1 MDANKEKNIE
11 MTETDSANKY
21 AAAQLEEKIDDL
33 REKPSLKVKHS
44 EGADYLEAVDEDLD
58 VLTDAVHAAMVT
70 YYKRKNGYCQCCKYV
85 LFMCIFILVCFQES
99 HVDDLAYTHGV
110 AHNFKETLFPDMAED
125 NIGFPGGR
133 VPNRYTGWANVYEF
147 FADSVA
153 PHFSDPR
160 VGDTLCTGPVE
171 YAMWGGF
178 GSTDCGLSTA
188 NVSQVTV
195 TVTLTPELVAPT
207 QQNIVCP
214 PETRNFRLLEPSEF
228 NYDTKR
234 FTVYVDKQ
242 VGDTTVAGDAN
253 TWAPIVGS
261 TVTIGDTIDLRVVN
275 EKIPALVKGG
285 IYHIAEVKPR
295 LDKTPTKCKTVATV
309 ATVAAR
315 RRLNTV
321 LETEENSRKLFTEPG
336 MDYGPP
342 PCMNDNDGCMFDQD
356 CCSQKCDKTLMMC
369 KSADTLSAGGVG
381 SSGGTSAEDQ
391 TVVTGDDGEIIICY
405 YVYDISLV
413 PKSIYD
419 ANLVNSVW
427 RQKQNVLEVGC
438 NETYWNT
445 TALCDSLTS
454 SSSPTLASVCSGG
467 LYDGALKNSAAT
479 TDCGGPVCSSA
490 DSATCCNTGSAASC
504 QTITPSSTPNLAIV
518 CSSGALKA
526 NAVSLSC
533 AGLTCGTSDASN
545 CCETTSG
552 GGGGNANCGTISDS
566 SNPTLAMVCDINN
579 VNNGFTGLLNQ
590 NPGSISC
597 GSSTCQISDASNCCE
612 VGGGSGGAGVPPV
625 TSGSGRLLTE
635 SISTNEIDLL
645 HRRLCS
651 NDGNTCVTSAECC
664 SGECSAG
671 LCQFPGSSTGGETS
685 KCSAMDPE
693 YGNPSAQPNG
703 SPCTAD
709 GFCCSS
715 YCDHQYGICDNRPL
729 DGGCQRLPNNAYCYD
744 NEECCSEICT
754 NNACSVATLPSAVV
768 KDDYVKACNG
778 TLVGIFSNKM
788 GTISGVK
795 GLSKDGKCSIDKERP
810 LLAQAKY
817 NLCSRNPYTKG
828 ADLTRCIFNDGR
840 GVTKD
845 VSIGGRVQKSS
856 TVTQTARVN
865 AVDGEWMLV
874 VNGIKNAKINFNV
887 TWQHPEGLKAT
898 KSQITNIC
906 SQTNRSLIY
915 KLGTGD
921 AFEEACKA
929 LQAAFPNRATT
940 VCADMSCDD
949 TTTPHQ
955 IFNYYE
961 PGTHFHYFPDQDGT
975 RERYFRGTG
984 NKMIA
989 GVLISQHRFSERPCR
1004 PRDTARYNSLF
1015 DLKSNAKCIDEEKLN
1030 EDNLMPFGADPIY
1043 LPSSTMFVEAEVA
1056 TKGKVFKEG
1065 SSTANWGK
1073 VIQKKTSDT
1082 EEDIYSDYN
1091 PSGSPYGFKVSTN
1104 KKLAKQFGHA
1114 IMFQNN
1120 LKQTDANKLVDFLQE
1135 GFYLD
1140 ALTKDIKVTYVT
1152 FNAYDMSYHK
1162 FNAIFRLS
1170 FPTGGIEVKYDHM
1183 SFTVD
1188 PYFNNVILWPLQFLY
1203 WFLVFLTAAEE
1214 LKEVFIA
1221 CASGENYFADGWNYC
1236 EIICV
1241 ALQLFNFAYW
1251 WVIQWLRDD
1260 FLPQEQYV
1268 VYPMQTYKVG
1278 GMLHG
1283 RNETEFNKALK
1294 MYSDIEDITAKLG
1307 TYEAVQTIVL
1317 FFILLRW
1324 FKQLDFHPE
1333 FGVITRT
1340 CAQSWKSLSQW
1351 LVVFLVVQFVFIL
1364 GGFYSF
1370 GQTVAEFSTLGN
1382 TIFVQ
1387 YQLLNGDL
1395 TILASLWQTNNLSVN
1410 PVTAYVYV
1418 FTYYTIVFIIMLNV
1432 LLGIVIDAY
1441 TDQRDRASEDPLTPD
1456 ESPWEE
1462 MSMLMYHEGKA
1473 SLRAFVEC
1481 CQSKRKVNVN
1491 PMVEIQQDVKSL
1503 NDEEA
1508 KDLNNRA
1515 RLTAQLREI
1524 LAGSL
1529 AVGGG
1534 SKMVDPTGRK
1544 IKLKTPKWGS
1554 DYYQLRYSK
1563 PVDMVV
1569 QSAQL
1574 LRTSRGDLTH
1584 AELTELLHY
1593 QFKKYSVDTDKGKTL
1608 SKKVAELAIWRY
1620 GKNLNVETRREIGVE
1635 HRNEMNE
1642 HRFNRLEEQIAY
1654 IAESGTAQ
1662 WGEVQKAIVTVA
1674 ATQYIPNPINGAN
1687 SVVVEGTTVV
1697 SSQSVDTVDL

>member
-1 MDANKEKNIE
+1 MNNLVVIKKTMDANKEKNIE

-321 LETEENSRKLFTEPG
+321 LETEENGRKLFTEPG
-336 MDYGPP
+336 MEYGPP

-479 TDCGGPVCSSA
+479 TDCGGPVCGSA

-504 QTITPSSTPNLAIV
+504 QTITPSSTPNLATV

-545 CCETTSG
+545 CCE
-552 GGGGNANCGTISDS
+552 
-566 SNPTLAMVCDINN
+566 P
-579 VNNGFTGLLNQ
+579 
-590 NPGSISC
+590 
-597 GSSTCQISDASNCCE
+597 
-612 VGGGSGGAGVPPV
+612 SGGAGVPPG
-625 TSGSGRLLTE
+625 TSGSGSRLLTE
-635 SISTNEIDLL
+635 SIGTNEIDLL

-651 NDGNTCVTSAECC
+651 NDGNTCATSAECC
-664 SGECSAG
+664 SGKCSAG
-671 LCQFPGSSTGGETS
+671 LCQFPGSPTAGETS

-921 AFEEACKA
+921 AFEEACNA

-1015 DLKSNAKCIDEEKLN
+1015 DLKSNAKCIDEEKRN

-1162 FNAIFRLS
+1162 FNAIFQLS

-1251 WVIQWLRDD
+1251 WVIQSLRDD

-1370 GQTVAEFSTLGN
+1370 GQTVAEFSTLAN

-1481 CQSKRKVNVN
+1481 CQSKRKINVN